1 MYIDEISKQLF
12 QEAMCE
18 EGYVSLR
25 TIVLLLIGV
34 AGAGKTYFSHLLF
47 NKDPPSVRESTS
59 LAQASVRAVSLS
71 RATAHQEGDEG
82 AVVWE
87 CVSPDQ
93 LNYLI
98 ADVIKGIRDQLKA
111 NKSSASQPQPQSQ
124 ASQRA
129 DTDSAIGGE
138 YQEEQ
143 GADNQDAS
151 SVASSALPNHVG
163 HSSTAESDD
172 RQRDVEQLFEMKSV
186 QDLISLISKSEGSR
200 EISKQD
206 WIYVI
211 DSGGQPQFHD
221 LLPTFVRHVSAAVF
235 FVKLNETLNDCPKI
249 EYYSKGGNLS
259 GHPYRSTQ
267 NHLQIIQ
274 NCLQAMQSRSHNDD
288 NKYCPDLF
296 FVGTHRD
303 EQHHSKESLEMK
315 NKRLQEILL
324 DHALFRNHF
333 VSQAE
338 GHLLYQVN
346 SKNPIDEDRKVVNNF
361 RKAVMDTHK
370 HVDRVPIRWFI
381 LEQLLQQ
388 LSVDDV
394 ISFRQCLEVAGRLK
408 MKEEHLKVAL
418 RYLARLN
425 IFEYFPRILPNVVF
439 TSSQVLLNKV
449 TELVEYSHYL
459 QNSPKLNVR
468 SVDIHF
474 RDYGELTIGML
485 KRREFSRHYIPGL
498 FEVDD
503 LLRLWEKLLVIA
515 KHDSN
520 TFVMPTVLSA
530 LPQDKLSEYRLP
542 MDTNSAD
549 IIPFVVHYQGGL
561 FPSGIFSS
569 LISYLQNKCGWMIS
583 LKDKKPECLHRNCV
597 IFSGTCAVEANIAL
611 IYFHDWIELH
621 VIDLFDED
629 VQKSCCLIR
638 NALFSG
644 LSHAQKVQKYDKLRP
659 ELAFFCGCKGE
670 SNQHLARV
678 TPTKK
683 YTHCSLNTRRR
694 EKLTEK
700 CQVWLCFI
708 DGKLVLNLSKYM

>member
-1 MYIDEISKQLF
+1 
-12 QEAMCE
+12 MCE
-18 EGYVSLR
+18 EGHVSLR

-34 AGAGKTYFSHLLF
+34 AGAGKTCFSHLLF
-47 NKDPPSVRESTS
+47 NKDPPSVRESTP
-59 LAQASVRAVSLS
+59 LAQASVRAVSFS
-71 RATAHQEGDEG
+71 RATAQFQEGDEG
-82 AVVWE
+82 EVVWE
-87 CVSPDQ
+87 CVSPDE
-93 LNYLI
+93 LKYLI
-98 ADVIKGIRDQLKA
+98 ADVIKGIRDLLKA
-111 NKSSASQPQPQSQ
+111 NKSSASHVQPQPQPRSQ
-124 ASQRA
+124 ASQQA
-129 DTDSAIGGE
+129 DTIGGE

-143 GADNQDAS
+143 DVGNQDAG
-151 SVASSALPNHVG
+151 SVASSALFHHVD
-163 HSSTAESDD
+163 HSSTADSDD
-172 RQRDVEQLFEMKSV
+172 GQKDVEQLFEMKSV
-186 QDLISLISKSEGSR
+186 QDLISLISKSKGSG

-206 WIYVI
+206 WIYII

-235 FVKLNETLNDCPKI
+235 FVKLNETLHDYPEIK
-249 EYYSKGGNLS
+249 YYSKGGDLS

-274 NCLQAMQSRSHNDD
+274 NCLQAMQSRSQDDD

-303 EQHHSKESLEMK
+303 EQHHKESLEMK
-315 NKRLQEILL
+315 NEHLQEILL

-333 VSQAE
+333 VSQTE
-338 GHLLYQVN
+338 DHLLYQVN
-346 SKNPIDEDRKVVNNF
+346 SKFPSDDDWKVVNNF
-361 RKAVMDTHK
+361 RKAVMDTHTHEVK
-370 HVDRVPIRWFI
+370 VPIRWFV

-408 MKEEHLKVAL
+408 MKEEHLKAAL
-418 RYLARLN
+418 RYLAKLN
-425 IFEYFPRILPNVVF
+425 IFEYFPHILPNVVF

-515 KHDSN
+515 KRDSN
-520 TFVMPTVLSA
+520 TFVMPAVLSA

-597 IFSGTCAVEANIAL
+597 IFSGTSAVEANIAL

-683 YTHCSLNTRRR
+683 YTHCSLDTRRR

>member
-1 MYIDEISKQLF
+1 
-12 QEAMCE
+12 MCE
-18 EGYVSLR
+18 EGHVSLR
-25 TIVLLLIGV
+25 TVVLLLIGV
-34 AGAGKTYFSHLLF
+34 AGAGKTCFSHLLF
-47 NKDPPSVRESTS
+47 GELPPSIRESTS
-59 LAQASVRAVSLS
+59 LAQASVRAVSFS
-71 RATAHQEGDEG
+71 RATAQFEEGDEG
-82 AVVWE
+82 EVIWE
-87 CVSPDQ
+87 RISPDE
-93 LNYLI
+93 LNSLI
-98 ADVIKGIRDQLKA
+98 ADVIKGIRDLLKA
-111 NKSSASQPQPQSQ
+111 NKSSASQPQPHLQ
-124 ASQRA
+124 ASQRT
-129 DTDSAIGGE
+129 DTDSAIVGE

-143 GADNQDAS
+143 GVGNQDAS
-151 SVASSALPNHVG
+151 SVSSSALPDHVG
-163 HSSTAESDD
+163 HSLTAASNDQ
-172 RQRDVEQLFEMKSV
+172 QRDVEQLFEMKSV
-186 QDLISLISKSEGSR
+186 QDLISLISKSKGSG

-206 WIYVI
+206 WIYII

-249 EYYSKGGNLS
+249 KYYSKGGGLS
-259 GHPYRSTQ
+259 GHPYLSTQ
-267 NHLQIIQ
+267 NHLQIVQ
-274 NCLQAMQSRSHNDD
+274 NCLQAMQSRSHDDD

-303 EQHHSKESLEMK
+303 EQHHKESLEMK
-315 NKRLQEILL
+315 NEHLQEILL

-346 SKNPIDEDRKVVNNF
+346 SKNPTDEDWKVVNNF
-361 RKAVMDTHK
+361 RKAVMDTHTHEVK
-370 HVDRVPIRWFI
+370 VPIRWFV

-408 MKEEHLKVAL
+408 MKEEHLKAAL
-418 RYLARLN
+418 RYLAKLN
-425 IFEYFPRILPNVVF
+425 IFEYFPHILPNVVF

-498 FEVDD
+498 FEEDD

-520 TFVMPTVLSA
+520 TFVMPAVLSA
-530 LPQDKLSEYRLP
+530 LPQDKLSDHRLP
-542 MDTNSAD
+542 MDTSSAD
-549 IIPFVVHYQGGL
+549 ITVVPLALYYQGGL

-569 LISYLQNKCGWMIS
+569 LISYLQNKCDWMIS
-583 LKDKKPECLHRNCV
+583 MQRKKPKCLHRNCV
-597 IFSGTCAVEANIAL
+597 TFSVTGVVEANITL
-611 IYFHDWIELH
+611 IYFHDWIEIHIINLYN
-621 VIDLFDED
+621 ED
-629 VQKSCCLIR
+629 KQMSCHLLQKD
-638 NALFSG
+638 LFSG
-644 LSHAQKVQKYDKLRP
+644 LNHAQTVQKYDKLQPKR
-659 ELAFFCGCKGE
+659 AFFCNCKVG
-670 SNQHLARV
+670 SDLHLASV
-678 TPTKK
+678 TPTMLQ
-683 YTHCSLNTRRR
+683 CSLDTTRR

-700 CQVWLCFI
+700 CKIWLHFS
-708 DGKLVLNLSKYM
+708 DGKLILIIQQVMV